1 MVVLT
6 VMIAEM
12 AIACTGGSEEPTLS
26 PSPTKTPTE
35 RPTPITTF
43 APTPT
48 PEAANGLE
56 RLKLELAENGDLWE
70 SQEIE
75 NYRFEYRRIRFCLPA
90 FVAPVEISMVC
101 GIINKAISLEDGP
114 AARGLGISR
123 YETVEELF
131 DWIQNATD
139 RNAYSLLVAYAG
151 GVG

>member
-1 MVVLT
+1 M
-6 VMIAEM
+6 
-12 AIACTGGSEEPTLS
+12 
-26 PSPTKTPTE
+26 
-35 RPTPITTF
+35 
-43 APTPT
+43 
-48 PEAANGLE
+48 
-56 RLKLELAENGDLWE
+56 ELAKNGDLWE

-131 DWIQNATD
+131 
-139 RNAYSLLVAYAG
+139 V
-151 GVG
+151 